1 MKHTRQRFQR
11 GSLRKVT
18 RVNNQ
23 WAWEYRYKDP
33 TTNKD
38 KSMYLSAEKFP
49 TEIAVSRHLE
59 AFVLKLNSE
68 NPTLAILEPTFAAIL
83 DRFIEEER
91 MLEIKQLRPGDR
103 CEGEGELSYST
114 VVSYLSVIKRV
125 RERWGTT
132 RITRMKPLG
141 VQEWLKKMDAA
152 PKTKGHFK
160 AVMHRLYEKA
170 MLWEMVEWQRNPME
184 LVEVKGISKR
194 QKKPIVLTVEQ
205 YYQIL
210 DLLPQPYRTM
220 VVVAQCTGLRAEEV
234 LALEWQH
241 IDFEN
246 LSMRVVR
253 AVVHGRVKTVKTEYS
268 EDDLPLDPDF
278 AAILLD
284 WKRES
289 EEQAR
294 LRESGQTDR
303 KTNSIGSGLVFP
315 SSATGRHFH
324 TAPVQQ
330 DYIRPAGCCLVE
342 CPKCGAAA
350 GVWCLTDNLTPN
362 GKRLP
367 IHEERWEVARKYSGV
382 GWHTFR
388 HTYRSW
394 LDDTG
399 APVGVQQK
407 LMRHAQVSTTM
418 NVYGNALM
426 GAKREANSKVVRMAL
441 RSA

>member
-1 MKHTRQRFQR
+1 MF
-11 GSLRKVT
+11 
-18 RVNNQ
+18 
-23 WAWEYRYKDP
+23 
-33 TTNKD
+33 
-38 KSMYLSAEKFP
+38 LSIEKFP
-49 TEIAVSRHLE
+49 TQVAVERHLE

-83 DRFIEEER
+83 DRFIEEEKL
-91 MLEIKQLRPGDR
+91 LEIKQRRPGDR

-125 RERWGTT
+125 RERWGTA
-132 RITRMKPLG
+132 RITRMKP
-141 VQEWLKKMDAA
+141 VQVQDWLKNMEAA

-170 MLWEMVEWQRNPME
+170 MLWELVEWQRNPME
-184 LVEVKGISKR
+184 LVEIKGISKR

-205 YYQIL
+205 FYQIL
-210 DLLPQPYRTM
+210 ELLPHTYRTM

-234 LALEWQH
+234 LALEWQD

-246 LSMRVVR
+246 LSMKVVR

-268 EDDLPLDPDF
+268 EDELPLDPDF
-278 AAILLD
+278 ATVLLD
-284 WKRES
+284 WKCES
-289 EEQAR
+289 GEQAR
-294 LRESGQTDR
+294 RALTDGI
-303 KTNSIGSGLVFP
+303 TPLAGSELVFP
-315 SSATGRHFH
+315 SSSTGRHYH

-330 DYIRPAGCCLVE
+330 DYIRPAGCCLVV
-342 CPKCGAAA
+342 CPKCGAAP
-350 GVWCLTDNLTPN
+350 GVWCLADSPTPN

-367 IHEERWEVARKYSGV
+367 LHEERWNAAGKYASV

-418 NVYGNALM
+418 NIYGNALM

>member
-1 MKHTRQRFQR
+1 LKFRRQRFQR
-11 GSLRKVT
+11 GTLRKVA
-18 RVNNQ
+18 RADNQ
-23 WAWEYRYKDP
+23 WTWEYRYQDP
-33 TTNKD
+33 ITGTR
-38 KSMYLSAEKFP
+38 KSMFLGTDRFP
-49 TEIAVSRHLE
+49 TQVAVERHLE

-68 NPTLAILEPTFAAIL
+68 NPTQAILEPSFNAVL
-83 DRFIEEER
+83 DRFVEEEKL
-91 MLEIKQLRPGDR
+91 LEIKQLRPGDR
-103 CEGEGELSYST
+103 NGLEGELSYST
-114 VVSYLSVIKRV
+114 ASSYLSVIKQLRAK
-125 RERWGTT
+125 WGSILIT
-132 RITRMKPLG
+132 RIKPVQ

-152 PKTKGHFK
+152 PKTKGHLK
-160 AVMHRLYEKA
+160 ALMHRLFEKA
-170 MLWEMVEWQRNPME
+170 MLWEMVEWQRNPMQ
-184 LVEVKGISKR
+184 LVEIKGISKR

-205 YYQIL
+205 FYQIL
-210 DLLPQPYRTM
+210 ELLPQPYRTM

-234 LALEWQH
+234 LALEWQD

-253 AVVHGRVKTVKTEYS
+253 AVVHGRVKIVKTEYS

-284 WKRES
+284 WKYKS
-289 EEQAR
+289 EE
-294 LRESGQTDR
+294 ENR
-303 KTNSIGSGLVFP
+303 KALAAGKTPFMGSELVFTSP
-315 SSATGRHFH
+315 VTGRHYH

-342 CPKCGAAA
+342 CPNCGA
-350 GVWCLTDNLTPN
+350 GVGIWCEQDSLTPN

-367 IHEERWEVARKYSGV
+367 IHKERRDAAGKYDGT

-394 LDDTG
+394 LDDSG
-399 APVGVQQK
+399 APMGVQQK
-407 LMRHAQVSTTM
+407 LMRHAQISTTM

-426 GAKREANSKVVRMAL
+426 TAKREANSKVVRMAL

>member
-1 MKHTRQRFQR
+1 LKFTRQRFQR
-11 GSLRKVT
+11 GTLRKVA
-18 RVNNQ
+18 RADNQ
-23 WAWEYRYKDP
+23 WAWEYRYQDP
-33 TTNKD
+33 TTNKRT
-38 KSMYLSAEKFP
+38 SMFLSTAKFP
-49 TEIAVSRHLE
+49 TQVAVERHLE

-91 MLEIKQLRPGDR
+91 LLEIKQRRPGDR

-114 VVSYLSVIKRV
+114 VISYLSVIKRV
-125 RERWGTT
+125 REKWGTT

-141 VQEWLKKMDAA
+141 VQDWLKNMDAA
-152 PKTKGHFK
+152 PKTKGHVK
-160 AVMHRLYEKA
+160 AIMHRLYEKA
-170 MLWEMVEWQRNPME
+170 MLWEIVEWQRNPME

-194 QKKPIVLTVEQ
+194 RKKPVVLTVEQ
-205 YYQIL
+205 FYFIL
-210 DLLPQPYRTM
+210 ALLPEPCHTM
-220 VVVAQCTGLRAEEV
+220 VMVAQCTGLRAEEV
-234 LALEWQH
+234 LALEWQD
-241 IDFEN
+241 IDFET
-246 LSMRVVR
+246 LSMKVVR

-268 EDDLPLDPDF
+268 EDELPLDPDF
-278 AAILLD
+278 ASILLD
-284 WKRES
+284 WKIQRQKEAACEDS
-289 EEQAR
+289 TP
-294 LRESGQTDR
+294 SV
-303 KTNSIGSGLVFP
+303 GSSLVFRSP
-315 SSATGRHFH
+315 VTARHYH
-324 TAPVQQ
+324 TAPIQQ

-342 CPKCGAAA
+342 CPQCGAGP
-350 GVWCLTDNLTPN
+350 GVWCLTDSPTPN

-367 IHEERWEVARKYSGV
+367 LHEERWAAAGKYAGI

-394 LDDTG
+394 LDDSG

-426 GAKREANSKVVRMAL
+426 TAKREANSKVVRMAL